1 MELPDSDGDTVG
13 VELMEETKDLA
24 DSINQDAKQVI
35 NIIENLKNKLE
46 TFDTDTTDQE
56 GISLLHLKNV
66 MMVDYMTNLLYLTM
80 KKTQGKSILDDQAIE
95 RIVENRTV
103 MEKMRPMEKKIK
115 YQMDKFIR
123 LADSSTDE
131 NASAAAANDPLHF
144 KPNLQSL
151 VGDEDDEDEDTDDEE
166 AGQDATKKDK
176 KYVVP
181 KHVPTLP
188 DDELTR
194 QELES
199 EATQKAKK
207 KTLSKSIMD
216 DLKRQYMDNPEEEFN
231 HADQMKAKHIAEMRE
246 RTRYEE
252 DNYMRLPEL
261 SKKEKHKRRKSMT
274 TVASVGNELTYF
286 GSNNFFNESGEGG
299 GGKRKRKSGGG
310 GKKGSAKKK
319 FKKRM

>member
-1 MELPDSDGDTVG
+1 MELPDSDGNSAG

-24 DSINQDAKQVI
+24 DSINEDAKQVI

-46 TFDTDTTDQE
+46 TFDTDASDQE

-66 MMVDYMTNLLYLTM
+66 MMVDYMTNLLYVTM
-80 KKTQGKSILDDQAIE
+80 KKTQGKSIQDDQAIE

-123 LADSSTDE
+123 LADSSAE
-131 NASAAAANDPLHF
+131 NAAAAANDPLHF

-151 VGDEDDEDEDTDDEE
+151 VGDEDDDEDEDTDDEE
-166 AGQDATKKDK
+166 GATGKDTNKSDK

-181 KHVPTLP
+181 KHVPALP

-199 EATQKAKK
+199 ESFKKAKK

-231 HADQMKAKHIAEMRE
+231 HADHMKAKHIAEMRE

-286 GSNNFFNESGEGG
+286 GANNFFNESGEGQ
-299 GGKRKRKSGGG
+299 KRKRKSGGG